1 MEESLEQERL
11 RLEEVVKMEIKA
23 RIQTTEALRTEAASN
38 VAAMRGEMRETSAVL
53 RKDLDQVRGR

>member
-23 RIQTTEALRTEAASN
+23 RIQTTESLRQEATAHVSGHMLVWVL
-38 VAAMRGEMRETSAVL
+38 VAGHA
-53 RKDLDQVRGR
+53 